1 MIVLYS
7 HKDFR
12 HKDVERILMYK
23 KCKNTMS
30 KSEFCMCLQYTEYS
44 LKANNVSYWE
54 VNRFFTE
61 YFEDL
66 STLGKKYKL
75 KEKFMCNS

>member
-1 MIVLYS
+1 
-7 HKDFR
+7 
-12 HKDVERILMYK
+12 
-23 KCKNTMS
+23 MS
-30 KSEFCMCLQYTEYS
+30 KTEFCMCLQYTEYS

>member
-1 MIVLYS
+1 MLPLAGLGNSLGRQIIGATKMFKKMIVLYS

-30 KSEFCMCLQYTEYS
+30 KTEFCMCLQYTEYS
-44 LKANNVSYWE
+44 LKANSV
-54 VNRFFTE
+54 
-61 YFEDL
+61 L
-66 STLGKKYKL
+66 IG
-75 KEKFMCNS
+75 